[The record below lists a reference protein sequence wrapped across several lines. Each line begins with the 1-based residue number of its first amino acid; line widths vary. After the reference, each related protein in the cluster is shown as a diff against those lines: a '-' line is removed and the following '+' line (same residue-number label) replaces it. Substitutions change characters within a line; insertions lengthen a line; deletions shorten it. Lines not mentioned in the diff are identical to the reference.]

1 MDVETIKK
9 FIEAGYTKADID
21 AMQGGNA
28 EPSESTKEK
37 EGTEGTEG
45 TEGAGETD
53 KQTILDAK
61 SDTPKGTEVDPTI
74 KALSDTVA
82 ELSDTIKKIQEN
94 NVRKADGG
102 VTTDKIKEVMDSFI
116 NEL

>member
-21 AMQGGNA
+21 AMQGDNT
-28 EPSESTKEK
+28 EVSESSEEK
-37 EGTEGTEG
+37 EGTEGKGTG
-45 TEGAGETD
+45 TETNQQAE
-53 KQTILDAK
+53 LDTK
-61 SDTPKGTEVDPTI
+61 SDIPKGAEVDPTI

-82 ELSDTIKKIQEN
+82 ELSDTIKKMQEN

-102 VTTDKIKEVMDSFI
+102 APTDKIKEVMDSFI

>member
-21 AMQGGNA
+21 TMQGGNTEASENA
-28 EPSESTKEK
+28 EGE

-45 TEGAGETD
+45 TKTNQHADMDT
-53 KQTILDAK
+53 K
-61 SDTPKGTEVDPTI
+61 SDIPKGAEVDKAF

-82 ELSDTIKKIQEN
+82 ELSETIKKMQEN

-102 VTTDKIKEVMDSFI
+102 APTDKIKEVMDSFI

>member
-21 AMQGGNA
+21 AMQGGNT
-28 EPSESTKEK
+28 EVSESTEGK

-45 TEGAGETD
+45 TGTETN
-53 KQTILDAK
+53 QQAELDTK
-61 SDTPKGTEVDPTI
+61 SDIPKGAEVDPTI

-102 VTTDKIKEVMDSFI
+102 ASTDKIKEVMDSFI

>member
-21 AMQGGNA
+21 AMQSGDIKG
-28 EPSESTKEK
+28 SESAEEK
-37 EGTEGTEG
+37 EGTEGTTG
-45 TEGAGETD
+45 TETNQQANLDSKPDISKGA
-53 KQTILDAK
+53 
-61 SDTPKGTEVDPTI
+61 EVDKDF

-82 ELSDTIKKIQEN
+82 ELSDTIKKMQER

-102 VTTDKIKEVMDSFI
+102 ASTDKIKEVMDSFI

>member
-21 AMQGGNA
+21 AMQGGNVSG
-28 EPSESTKEK
+28 SESAEEK
-37 EGTEGTEG
+37 EGPEGTAG
-45 TEGAGETD
+45 TKANQQTD
-53 KQTILDAK
+53 LDTEP
-61 SDTPKGTEVDPTI
+61 DIPKGKEVDPTI

-82 ELSDTIKKIQEN
+82 ELSDTIKKMQES

-102 VTTDKIKEVMDSFI
+102 TSTDKIKEVMDSFI